1 MELLELEAKKNIKD
15 ICSRCGFN
23 MLGNTADIYIDC
35 MGGNCKHLAKAMRD
49 LKPYYD
55 AKMKIL
61 QYDKDHPEGPEI
73 KLANRKRESRLT
85 DSPTMPLVPIKE
97 HLENLEKMTS
107 EEIVAYHAKGRE
119 KVHRIRDFPLM
130 EAEYAMYISEA
141 RDKGDEPQTFRKWV
155 EEQEGEGYS

>member
-1 MELLELEAKKNIKD
+1 MDPLEKMAVKNIRDYCDK
-15 ICSRCGFN
+15 CGFN
-23 MLGNTADIYIDC
+23 MMGGKADLYADC
-35 MGGNCKHLAKAMRD
+35 MESNCKILAKAMQN

-119 KVHRIRDFPLM
+119 KVHRIRDIPLM

-141 RDKGDEPQTFRKWV
+141 REKGDEPQTFKKWV